1 MLSIPIAYIQTET
14 SVIQGSVLGSLS
26 FLLHVNDVT
35 DVFGDKCTC
44 KLYADDIQLY
54 SIVDQ
59 CEWRD
64 MQSQLD
70 ALQQWSD
77 AWQLNTSYN
86 KCNVLYSDNRKNKPN
101 VSMILGGENIPQVS
115 QVKDLGGYNR
125 QWIKIW
131 QTN

>member
-1 MLSIPIAYIQTET
+1 MLSIPTYTQTG
-14 SVIQGSVLGSLS
+14 VIQGSVLGPLL
-26 FLLHVNDVT
+26 FLLYVNDVT

-59 CEWRD
+59 CELRD

-77 AWQLNTSYN
+77 TWQLNISYK
-86 KCNVLYSDNRKNKPN
+86 KCNVLYLNNRKNKPN
-101 VSMILGGENIPQVS
+101 VSNMLGGENILQVS

-125 QWIKIW
+125 Q
-131 QTN
+131 